1 MTLEARKL
9 WKQAKMKLQ
18 LQSHEQ
24 QVNLYEIWMTWRHEQ
39 KTYVKYMKMMQITPK
54 YAKYY
59 DSILKDMKSTE
70 TKQVL
75 KANVK

>member
-1 MTLEARKL
+1 
-9 WKQAKMKLQ
+9 
-18 LQSHEQ
+18 
-24 QVNLYEIWMTWRHEQ
+24 
-39 KTYVKYMKMMQITPK
+39 MMQITPK